1 MKIAILTS
9 GILPVPA
16 VKGGAVENH
25 IDIYLKYNDEH
36 KLHDITVF
44 SISDEDTKSHPAL
57 RSTVNHY
64 VYIETNQFW
73 DKILKFF
80 FKKKSKNLYYHYT
93 IEYYFRKAWKE
104 LRKQHYD
111 IILLDN
117 RPGYSLNFKCPKGTM
132 LYYYL
137 HNDILNKY
145 TNKAELIYKAAD
157 KIITVSDYISSRVR
171 TINPQ
176 DTKCIRVHNGSDI
189 NLFYPNRTAT
199 MNRNS
204 LNLSYSD
211 FILYFSGRIIP
222 EKGVLE
228 LIKAV
233 KKIIPKHENIKLLIV
248 GSPFYGNVTNESK
261 YIQELK
267 HEADTIKEHI
277 IFTGYIPYHKLP
289 EYLWISDIAVVP
301 SLWEE
306 PFGNT
311 VVEAMAA
318 GLPLITTRSGGIP
331 EICDGVATIVNR
343 ENIVEN
349 LTTAILDLYEHP
361 NKRKQM
367 IAAALERVKLF
378 GIETYAQNFFE
389 ALEGI

>member
-64 VYIETNQFW
+64 VYIETNRFW
-73 DKILKFF
+73 DKFLKFF
-80 FKKKSKNLYYHYT
+80 FKRRSQKLYYHYT
-93 IEYYFRKAWKE
+93 IEYYFYKAWKL
-104 LRKQHYD
+104 LRKNHYD

-117 RPGYSLNFKCPKGTM
+117 RPGYSLNIKCPKGTS
-132 LYYYL
+132 LCYYL
-137 HNDILNKY
+137 HNDILNQQ
-145 TNKAELIYKAAD
+145 TNQAQLIYKAAD
-157 KIITVSDYISSRVR
+157 KIITVSDYISSCVR
-171 TINPQ
+171 TINPH
-176 DTKCIRVHNGSDI
+176 DKKCIRVHNGSDI
-189 NLFYPNRTAT
+189 NLFYPNRPAT
-199 MNRNS
+199 IDRNC
-204 LNLSYSD
+204 LNLSNND
-211 FILYFSGRIIP
+211 FIIFFSGRVIP

-233 KKIIPKHENIKLLIV
+233 KQLKQFDNIKLLIV
-248 GSPFYGNVTNESK
+248 GSPFYGNAKNESN

-267 HEADTIKEHI
+267 HEAETMKEHI
-277 IFTGYIPYHKLP
+277 FITGYIPYLKLP

-331 EICDGVATIVNR
+331 EICEGVAKIIDRGHIVD
-343 ENIVEN
+343 N
-349 LTTAILDLYEHP
+349 LASAILYLYKHP
-361 NKRKQM
+361 GKRKQM
-367 IAAALERVKLF
+367 ASAGLERAKLF
-378 GIETYAQNFFE
+378 DKETYAKNFFK
-389 ALEGI
+389 ALGGI